1 MITSRKLVKIIDE
14 ELNKDIHDEA
24 RVVLSRVRDKIEILE
39 EIDYLSQYKQPVFDE
54 RSDAFKEAEK
64 MFK

>member
-1 MITSRKLVKIIDE
+1 MVTSRQVVKIINE
-14 ELNKDIHDEA
+14 ELQKDLDDSSRA
-24 RVVLSRVRDKIEILE
+24 VLSRVKDKIEILE
-39 EIDYLSQYKQPVFDE
+39 EIEYLGQYKQPAVD

>member
-1 MITSRKLVKIIDE
+1 MITSRQVVKIINE
-14 ELNKDIHDEA
+14 ELQKELDDNA
-24 RVVLSRVRDKIEILE
+24 REVLSRVKDKIEILE
-39 EIDYLSQYKQPVFDE
+39 EIDYLSQYKQPVVE

>member
-1 MITSRKLVKIIDE
+1 MITSRQVVKIINE
-14 ELNKDIHDEA
+14 ELQKELDDNA
-24 RVVLSRVRDKIEILE
+24 RAVLSRVKDKIEILE
-39 EIDYLSQYKQPVFDE
+39 EIDYLSQYKQPVVE

>member
-1 MITSRKLVKIIDE
+1 MITSRQVVKIINE
-14 ELNKDIHDEA
+14 ELQKELDDNA
-24 RVVLSRVRDKIEILE
+24 RAVLSRVKDKIEILE
-39 EIDYLSQYKQPVFDE
+39 EIDYLSQYKQPMVE